1 MGLNDNVLYSF
12 RRWEISSVVDK
23 SVNHPKAMRML
34 NMNRALILLTAI
46 IFIVP
51 GCNEETKKAESTI
64 ANHENDLLQNQL
76 TGKVKSVRTTTYD
89 AIEVSGAITA
99 GDFESQEY
107 VLFNREG
114 FYIERNSCNWDGS
127 IDGWDTFGYDSAG
140 NLIKV
145 RGYNADSSLISERRY
160 WYNIRGKLIEEQ
172 SGGKAEIF
180 GDSVD
185 KQTYEYNDKGWLTAR
200 CDYFGEN
207 MKEKRIYEYDPHG
220 NDTVMTVFDAKGNFK
235 KKRTRKYDKS
245 GDNNEV
251 AWYNSEGRLTL
262 RAIYKRNRRGKVMEH
277 VTYDSFGNLKSKNTY
292 DYDEQ
297 GNLTRLNFHTPGFE
311 QWDTEYTAQFEYDAK
326 GNWILEVE
334 FVDGEPSSYIEREIE
349 YY

>member
-12 RRWEISSVVDK
+12 RRWEISSVCDK
-23 SVNHPKAMRML
+23 SVNHPKATCMFKI
-34 NMNRALILLTAI
+34 NRAYILLTAI
-46 IFIVP
+46 TFLVAS
-51 GCNEETKKAESTI
+51 CNIKTERAEANK
-64 ANHENDLLQNQL
+64 ANHENDLLKNQL

-89 AIEVSGAITA
+89 AIEVSGAINA

-114 FYIERNSCNWDGS
+114 FYIERYSCNWDGS
-127 IDGWDTFGYDSAG
+127 IDRRDTFGYDSAG
-140 NLIKV
+140 NLTEV
-145 RGYNADSSLISERRY
+145 RSYNSDSSILRKRTYRY
-160 WYNIRGKLIEEQ
+160 DIRGNQIEEL
-172 SGGKAEIF
+172 SDGYTEIL

-185 KQTYEYNDKGWLTAR
+185 QRTYEYNDKGWVTAR
-200 CDYFGEN
+200 CDYFKESLN
-207 MKEKRIYEYDPHG
+207 EKRIYEYDQHG
-220 NDTVMTVFDAKGNFK
+220 NDTTMRVLGAKGNLV
-235 KKRTRKYDKS
+235 KKRTQKYDKS
-245 GDNNEV
+245 GDINEV

-334 FVDGEPSSYIEREIE
+334 FVDGEPSAYIKREIG